1 MNRSSQSQRGVSL
14 LVVLILLVVMSVL
27 GIAVMRSSVMQ
38 ERMAANL
45 RDRSLTTQAVE
56 NALAFAMNSLET
68 DPMNGVTNDP
78 PETSTDCP
86 ISGSNI
92 ICGPLAQT
100 PAVGSSAWINGP
112 TLNGVRTEYWIQY
125 LGRNQAFQESGGVVP
140 NPGSQQTGP
149 LFRITAQRHHNQP
162 ERAAVTRQTD
172 VIYSMPRL

>member
-1 MNRSSQSQRGVSL
+1 MNTSPNKQQGVSL

-56 NALAFAMNSLET
+56 SALAQAMLT
-68 DPMNGVTNDP
+68 VQGDPLNGVTADP

-86 ISGSNI
+86 ISGSSV
-92 ICGPLAQT
+92 CGPMAQV
-100 PAVGSSAWINGP
+100 PADGSAAWINGP

-140 NPGSQQTGP
+140 NPSSQPTGP

-162 ERAAVTRQTD
+162 ERAGVTLQTD
-172 VIYSMPRL
+172 VIYSIPRL

>member
-1 MNRSSQSQRGVSL
+1 MNKSPKKQQGVSL

-45 RDRSLTTQAVE
+45 RDRSLATQAVE
-56 NALAFAMNSLET
+56 NALAQAILT
-68 DPMNGVTNDP
+68 LQGDPQNGVTSDP
-78 PETSTDCP
+78 PENSTDCP
-86 ISGSNI
+86 ISGSI
-92 ICGPLAQT
+92 ICGPLAPG
-100 PAVGSSAWINGP
+100 PADGTAAWVNGP

-125 LGRNQAFQESGGVVP
+125 LGRNQAFQESGGVTP
-140 NPGSQQTGP
+140 NPSSQQTGP

>member
-1 MNRSSQSQRGVSL
+1 MNRSIQSQRGVSL

-56 NALAFAMNSLET
+56 NALTFAMNSLES
-68 DPMNGVTNDP
+68 DSMNGVTSDP
-78 PETSTDCP
+78 PENSTDCP
-86 ISGSNI
+86 ISGSSV
-92 ICGPLAQT
+92 CGPLAQS
-100 PAVGSSAWINGP
+100 PAEGGSAWIAGP
-112 TLNGVRTEYWIQY
+112 TLNGVQTEYWIQY

>member
-1 MNRSSQSQRGVSL
+1 MNKSPKTQRGVSL

-45 RDRSLTTQAVE
+45 RDRSVTTQAVE
-56 NALAFAMNSLET
+56 NALAQAMNVTLPS
-68 DPMNGVTNDP
+68 DPQNGVTSDP
-78 PETSTDCP
+78 PDSSTDCP
-86 ISGSNI
+86 ISGSKV
-92 ICGPLAQT
+92 CGPLAQS
-100 PAVGSSAWINGP
+100 PAEGGAAWIAGP

-149 LFRITAQRHHNQP
+149 LFRITAQRHHDQP
-162 ERAAVTRQTD
+162 ERAQVTLQTD
-172 VIYSMPRL
+172 VIYSLPRL

>member
-56 NALAFAMNSLET
+56 SALAQAVLT
-68 DPMNGVTNDP
+68 LQGDPQNGVTSDP
-78 PETSTDCP
+78 PETSADCP
-86 ISGSNI
+86 ISGSSV
-92 ICGPLAQT
+92 CGPQAPT
-100 PAVGSSAWINGP
+100 PADGIAAWINGP

-140 NPGSQQTGP
+140 NPSSQPTGP
-149 LFRITAQRHHNQP
+149 LFRITARRHHNQP
-162 ERAAVTRQTD
+162 ERAGVTRQID
-172 VIYSMPRL
+172 VIYSIPRL

>member
-1 MNRSSQSQRGVSL
+1 MNTSPNKQQGVSL

-56 NALAFAMNSLET
+56 SALAQAMLALQG
-68 DPMNGVTNDP
+68 DPMNGVTTDLS
-78 PETSTDCP
+78 ETATDHP
-86 ISGSNI
+86 FSGSI
-92 ICGPLAQT
+92 VYGPMA
-100 PAVGSSAWINGP
+100 PEPGDNDWINGP

-140 NPGSQQTGP
+140 NPSSQQMGP
-149 LFRITAQRHHNQP
+149 LFRITARRHHIQR
-162 ERAAVTRQTD
+162 ERAGVTRQID
-172 VIYSMPRL
+172 VIYSIPRL

>member
-1 MNRSSQSQRGVSL
+1 MNRSIQSQRGVSL

-27 GIAVMRSSVMQ
+27 GIAIMRSSVMQ

-45 RDRSLTTQAVE
+45 RDRSLATQAVE
-56 NALAFAMNSLET
+56 NALAQAMNVTLAN
-68 DPMNGVTNDP
+68 DPINGVTNDP
-78 PETSTDCP
+78 PENSTDCP
-86 ISGSNI
+86 ISGSD

-100 PAVGSSAWINGP
+100 PAVGGSAWINGP

-149 LFRITAQRHHNQP
+149 LFRITAQRHHNQS
-162 ERAAVTRQTD
+162 ERAAVTRQID